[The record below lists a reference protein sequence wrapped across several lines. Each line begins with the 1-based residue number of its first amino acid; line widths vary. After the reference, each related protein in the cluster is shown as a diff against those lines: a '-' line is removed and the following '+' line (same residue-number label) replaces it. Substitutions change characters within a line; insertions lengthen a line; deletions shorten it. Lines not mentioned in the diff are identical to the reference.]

1 MLGLLAI
8 VIAYLLGGIPFGFLL
23 VKLTRG
29 TDVRESG
36 SGNIGATNVL
46 RTSGPAA
53 GVATLVLDIA
63 KGYLAVWLAAKLTGD
78 APEWTSLAALAVMA
92 GHAYPVFLKFQGGKA
107 VATFIGAF
115 AYLTPLPLA
124 AVLLLFI
131 AVVAV
136 TRYISAAS
144 ILAAAT
150 FPFGVWMILHPP
162 VQVTAAAF
170 IAGAFI
176 VYRHKSNWARLRAGT
191 ENRVFLG
198 SPVTLSILG
207 GGSWGTALAIVL
219 APRFERVRLWVFEPD
234 LAARMT
240 VARENDVFLPGL
252 RHPGQRRHRVRFA
265 CGDRMALAF
274 CWRWCPR
281 IIREPCMSACFPAST
296 PRRSS

>member
-46 RTSGPAA
+46 RTSGPAV

-63 KGYLAVWLAAKLTGD
+63 KGYLAVWLAAYLTGD

-107 VATFIGAF
+107 VASFIGAF

-131 AVVAV
+131 VVVAV

-162 VQVTAAAF
+162 IQVTAAAF

-191 ENRVFLG
+191 E
-198 SPVTLSILG
+198 S
-207 GGSWGTALAIVL
+207 
-219 APRFERVRLWVFEPD
+219 RFSKSRGK
-234 LAARMT
+234 
-240 VARENDVFLPGL
+240 GL
-252 RHPGQRRHRVRFA
+252 
-265 CGDRMALAF
+265 
-274 CWRWCPR
+274 
-281 IIREPCMSACFPAST
+281 
-296 PRRSS
+296 

>member
-1 MLGLLAI
+1 MSGLLAV

-46 RTSGPAA
+46 RTTGRAA
-53 GVATLVLDIA
+53 GVATLALDIA
-63 KGYLAVWLAAKLTGD
+63 KGFVAVWLAAKLTDD

-92 GHAYPVFLKFQGGKA
+92 GHAFPVFLKFQGGKA

-124 AVLLLFI
+124 AVLLLFVV
-131 AVVAV
+131 AVAV

-150 FPFGVWMILHPP
+150 FPFGVWIILHPP
-162 VQVTAAAF
+162 IHVTIAAF

-176 VYRHKSNWARLRAGT
+176 VYRHKSNWSRLRAGT
-191 ENRVFLG
+191 ENVF
-198 SPVTLSILG
+198 
-207 GGSWGTALAIVL
+207 SWG
-219 APRFERVRLWVFEPD
+219 
-234 LAARMT
+234 
-240 VARENDVFLPGL
+240 RE
-252 RHPGQRRHRVRFA
+252 
-265 CGDRMALAF
+265 
-274 CWRWCPR
+274 
-281 IIREPCMSACFPAST
+281 
-296 PRRSS
+296 